1 MVTADR
7 FLKDNTRITS
17 SVGLSLRLIACKII
31 ALKDQTV
38 ILLFR
43 GIYWHY
49 DCHLWFVSF
58 WYFLGCKCILPL
70 NVTAWEK
77 AAIRPWRT
85 DFVAPS
91 LDTVF
96 NLVPACDLQC
106 LVQGQNVTWAPT
118 FTRFSPRP
126 RSKSSREQTSTS
138 QTLSH
143 SFWIFIVFLTG
154 CIKRSRSF
162 FSTARSQTCDAVLFL
177 QSCGTKKDKKK
188 KKNESHSS
196 GDIAGNTM
204 VTQCR
209 WAVESF
215 EHIHGCRLHGAA
227 LTRWDDFKKKTR

>member
-106 LVQGQNVTWAPT
+106 PVQGQNVTWAPT

-143 SFWIFIVFLTG
+143 SFFWIFIFFLTG

-188 KKNESHSS
+188 KKKKMKV
-196 GDIAGNTM
+196 IPL
-204 VTQCR
+204 VTSPGTQ
-209 WAVESF
+209 W
-215 EHIHGCRLHGAA
+215 LHNADELWRA
-227 LTRWDDFKKKTR
+227 LNIFMGVGFMGLL

>member
-38 ILLFR
+38 ILLFC

-70 NVTAWEK
+70 DVTAWEK

-126 RSKSSREQTSTS
+126 SLQEQQRTNQHLSDTF
-138 QTLSH
+138 TLLLN
-143 SFWIFIVFLTG
+143 I
-154 CIKRSRSF
+154 SF
-162 FSTARSQTCDAVLFL
+162 FPYRMH
-177 QSCGTKKDKKK
+177 KK
-188 KKNESHSS
+188 ES
-196 GDIAGNTM
+196 
-204 VTQCR
+204 
-209 WAVESF
+209 
-215 EHIHGCRLHGAA
+215 
-227 LTRWDDFKKKTR
+227 